1 MSSKS
6 AKPHAPA
13 ILPNPQW
20 LKDHGYREMVEAMQA
35 NPEAFAHIRQQTD
48 KPTK

>member
-1 MSSKS
+1 
-6 AKPHAPA
+6 
-13 ILPNPQW
+13 
-20 LKDHGYREMVEAMQA
+20 MVEAMQA